1 MFSSL
6 NPSKCT
12 HTWSSGHGARGAVGG
27 SQGGVVA
34 GWCSRTIQENETEVG
49 ILVNHNLTWADVW
62 GLCGNLKI
70 RRNLQGVWNG
80 QCTSINMVMPF
91 KIIKGIAGDIKEEL
105 KQVKQLSRTK
115 RAVTSPGGSFD
126 NRLSTE
132 AN

>member
-49 ILVNHNLTWADVW
+49 ILVNHNLTWADVGVMRQPENKKEPTGCLEW
-62 GLCGNLKI
+62 TVHIYKYGNAVQNNK
-70 RRNLQGVWNG
+70 RHSRGH
-80 QCTSINMVMPF
+80 
-91 KIIKGIAGDIKEEL
+91 KG
-105 KQVKQLSRTK
+105 RTK
-115 RAVTSPGGSFD
+115 TS
-126 NRLSTE
+126 
-132 AN
+132 